1 MSMILGPVALLNAA
15 GLSVTPSAQ
24 IATSSIVTPPSSS
37 AVVRQTQAAGFIIVT
52 RAPEPQSLRG
62 NLVPLGIGVFLD
74 RLRGT
79 LHPLPT
85 IGGRP

>member
-15 GLSVTPSAQ
+15 VLSAPPSAQ
-24 IATSSIVTPPSSS
+24 IMVPSIVTPPAPP
-37 AVVRQTQAAGFIIVT
+37 AVVRQTQAAGFIIVA
-52 RAPEPQSLRG
+52 RAPERQSGRG

-79 LHPLPT
+79 LHPLPAT
-85 IGGRP
+85 GGRP

>member
-24 IATSSIVTPPSSS
+24 IATSSIVTPPASS